1 MICNPFFHQ
10 YLKLYFARRVKD
22 KTNKY
27 NTVVKITQNY
37 KKPKT
42 LNKKGDI
49 ILYADQKTQ
58 NKIYRA
64 DL

>member
-49 ILYADQKTQ
+49 ILYAD
-58 NKIYRA
+58 
-64 DL
+64 